1 MVVSLV
7 YLAHFSFVSTLLI
20 WVFQCDQVYLLLC
33 YDFGHTDDS
42 TVNTT
47 HHCFVAGTKVLHI
60 EGCVFTFK
68 LLPRRHVYNTSKL
81 EKKETAHICKNKK
94 YYEMLNKPTVEIS
107 MSRMGW
113 K

>member
-7 YLAHFSFVSTLLI
+7 YLAHFGLVSTLLV
-20 WVFQCDQVYLLLC
+20 WFFQCDQVYLLLC
-33 YDFGHTDDS
+33 YDFGHTDDL

-60 EGCVFTFK
+60 EGCVFTFE
-68 LLPRRHVYNTSKL
+68 LLPGRHVYNTSKL